1 MSDLMN
7 GFIDY
12 YAALLQPS
20 LEMVDFLS
28 REIGNISTA
37 HVLDAACGGGEL
49 AHLLAVNGAVVT
61 AVESEQAL
69 LAKAIAYSNRD
80 RVPRALQFEAAPL
93 LQLPGSNGSY
103 HVILCL
109 NNASAVL
116 QDEAEYGE
124 FFQQAAKLLTK
135 GGRLVMQLFNYDLL
149 AATKEQD
156 LPDLANTEIGIRL
169 KRHLELQPEG
179 DLCLTTRLSLLRID
193 AKELSYQ
200 QIMLYP
206 IRKLQLQKMLNDA
219 GFSVIDFYG
228 GMDAG
233 VWQESSP
240 STVLIAIRG

>member
-12 YAALLQPS
+12 YAALVQPS
-20 LEMVDFLS
+20 LEMVDFLT
-28 REIGNISTA
+28 REIGKISTA

-61 AVESEQAL
+61 AVESEQAI
-69 LAKAIAYSNRD
+69 LAKAIAFSNRD

-93 LQLPGSNGSY
+93 LQLPGSTGSY

-109 NNASAVL
+109 NNASSAL
-116 QDEAEYGE
+116 QDETEYNE
-124 FFQQAAKLLTK
+124 FFQQAANLLTK
-135 GGRLVMQLFNYDLL
+135 GGRLVMQLFNYDMLTEL
-149 AATKEQD
+149 KVQD
-156 LPDLANTEIGIRL
+156 LPDLANPDAGIRL

-179 DLCLTTRLSLLRID
+179 DLCLMTRLSLLRID

-206 IRKLQLQKMLNDA
+206 IRRIQMQKMLNEA
-219 GFSVIDFYG
+219 GFSVVDFYG
-228 GMDAG
+228 GMDASA
-233 VWQESSP
+233 WQENSP
-240 STVLIAIRG
+240 STLLIAIRD